1 MNLENND
8 TLFLEQ
14 ILGSLLN
21 DYSYRKKTFSKREL
35 SIIKSDVE
43 EDFKEWQLK
52 TAEEVEKYRN
62 LSGYY
67 IEINSL
73 SNPLNIRIFE
83 PLEIEILSDGAVF
96 HRVIFSAANERGSI
110 RILNHP
116 CITFFNES
124 YRMIKLIIY
133 GLHEAPEEIRNEKR
147 IILKSGNIT
156 LELNYSEMKVNGSD
170 YFIWI

>member
-1 MNLENND
+1 M
-8 TLFLEQ
+8 
-14 ILGSLLN
+14 
-21 DYSYRKKTFSKREL
+21 
-35 SIIKSDVE
+35 
-43 EDFKEWQLK
+43 
-52 TAEEVEKYRN
+52 
-62 LSGYY
+62 
-67 IEINSL
+67 
-73 SNPLNIRIFE
+73 
-83 PLEIEILSDGAVF
+83 
-96 HRVIFSAANERGSI
+96 IFSAANERGSI